1 MMDEMNY
8 RYNNPGQNVSV
19 DKNIAQAFISKE
31 RTPEQIQSFGMWV
44 SMSKEI
50 KEIEPILQM
59 VQTVQLEQQ
68 KQATM

>member
-59 VQTVQLEQQ
+59 VQTVKLEQQ